1 MKTYKLN
8 NVEVSEDQVRELIKS
23 NPELLE
29 KKEVKGRYYF
39 PKNGGDAYY
48 FEDNEPIVRYSFS
61 LLKSTGMFKTKKNAL
76 LAYDKQCAIVRCWK
90 WAQENAPFEPDWG
103 SIEEKKWHATF
114 CHTRGYWYGP
124 TPIWHS
130 DFQEQFTL
138 PHFKTKEDCER
149 FIEANKAD
157 LELLFLK

>member
-39 PKNGGDAYY
+39 PKVGEICYDY
-48 FEDNEPIVRYSFS
+48 FP
-61 LLKSTGMFKTKKNAL
+61 TGSVSQHHYLDGYEQTGVFKTKEEAK

-90 WAQENAPFEPDWG
+90 WAQENAPFEPDWENG
-103 SIEEKKWHATF
+103 TQPKWFAFYSYIHDEIKF
-114 CHTRGYWYGP
+114 EDYRGAK
-124 TPIWHS
+124 
-130 DFQEQFTL
+130 FEFTL
-138 PHFKTKEDCER
+138 PYFESGEDCKK

>member
-39 PKNGGDAYY
+39 PKLGELCYEWYADGDITQDL
-48 FEDNEPIVRYSFS
+48 FSNRYPN
-61 LLKSTGMFKTKKNAL
+61 TGVFQTHEEAQ

-90 WAQENAPFEPDWG
+90 WAQENAPFEPDWEDIDQYKHDVVYYHQKEKFEIIY
-103 SIEEKKWHATF
+103 SIE
-114 CHTRGYWYGP
+114 
-124 TPIWHS
+124 S
-130 DFQEQFTL
+130 QSQFTL
-138 PHFKTKEDCER
+138 PYFKSKEDCER

>member
-29 KKEVKGRYYF
+29 KKEIKGRYYF
-39 PKNGGDAYY
+39 PKVGEMCYDYFSNGTVSEHFYMNGH
-48 FEDNEPIVRYSFS
+48 ENSGV
-61 LLKSTGMFKTKKNAL
+61 FKTREDAK

-90 WAQENAPFEPDWG
+90 WAQENAPFEPDWKNHG
-103 SIEEKKWHATF
+103 QHKFFVFYDHKNKETATWSTV
-114 CHTRGYWYGP
+114 CIQY
-124 TPIWHS
+124 
-130 DFQEQFTL
+130 QFTL
-138 PHFKTKEDCER
+138 PYFKSQEDCKS

>member
-39 PKNGGDAYY
+39 PEKKGETV
-48 FEDNEPIVRYSFS
+48 FIFS
-61 LLKSTGMFKTKKNAL
+61 NYGTVITEFFNNLLETGAFKTIVDAK

-90 WAQENAPFEPDWG
+90 WAQENAPFEPDWENG
-103 SIEEKKWHATF
+103 TQPKWFAFYSYIHDEIKF
-114 CHTRGYWYGP
+114 EDYRGAK
-124 TPIWHS
+124 
-130 DFQEQFTL
+130 FEFTL
-138 PHFKTKEDCER
+138 PYFESGEDCKK